1 MLISGRF
8 ALVYEGLEVFEVE
21 FMRFIKLIKVKVLRG
36 IAQIIQYCDCKLCCK
51 VQKLRD
57 KNVFSRAKKI
67 T

>member
-21 FMRFIKLIKVKVLRG
+21 AMRFLKLIKVKVFRG
-36 IAQIIQYCDCKLCCK
+36 IGNCAGYTL
-51 VQKLRD
+51 LRLQ
-57 KNVFSRAKKI
+57 VVLQGPE